1 MCIGVKRGI
10 KNGAEGNRCV
20 AERKKER
27 KNETDRNKKRKI
39 AERERERGRSEQVVE
54 KAQHFVKV

>member
-39 AERERERGRSEQVVE
+39 AERERERAE
-54 KAQHFVKV
+54 